1 MAKLVLADILLLG
14 YFLFSCKFQWISADV
29 TTPAVTSN
37 FSYDPIPIDI
47 VNIGSA
53 GKACF
58 GTNIGLTNQGDAKFR
73 YNQYKLR
80 YTNCTQVI
88 GNLEIVFL
96 DEAGAEYD
104 LSFLSTIQE
113 VEGYVLLAGNSVEY
127 IPLTSL
133 RIIRGEIL
141 FKTEKSQNSSYS
153 LFVALNYSPHNGMGL
168 KELRFVNL
176 TEISKGQ
183 VYFQDNPHLCY
194 EDSIIWEDISPDMP
208 SAPKITLKA
217 SSRTCPPCDNSCFN
231 EQTDSASCWGE
242 GPDMCQK
249 LTRKICHGNCAPKS
263 RCYGSKP
270 NECCSPECAGGCTGP
285 HKNECFACQHVRDN
299 DECEP
304 SCPKTLIYDK
314 SLMMN
319 VKNPNAKYQFG
330 PNCVKECPSF
340 MLQDSGSCVRKCT
353 EGKHATDGKNC
364 ENCVGPCPRTCKGF
378 EEGFLNLTGLPLF
391 KECTIIDGSLRIL
404 KSSFERDR
412 HYEIDGI
419 HPHNLSVLQHVKEIS
434 GYLLIQAGHAEFT
447 DLSFLSSLETIHG
460 RHLHG
465 SMTAALDIM
474 STPLKSLDLKSLKYI
489 RNGNVNLLQNK
500 NLCYAQTVNWS
511 KLFTHEKQRAHLR
524 LNKDQQLC
532 KEENE
537 VCDPQCHA
545 NSGCWGKGPTK
556 CVSCAAYVY
565 EEESLCLAKC
575 SDKPGLYHKSNFK
588 CERCHEQC
596 EGSCKGPSN
605 SECDKCKNVSLK
617 NKNGNVTC
625 ESQCPESWYPDENK
639 VCQPCHPFCY
649 RGCTGSDLIVGPGGC
664 NACELGIRKSDSSI
678 ITCLPPKLDKPM
690 KCSRGYFQIQYSIP
704 TNTMVPFPVCEHCHD
719 LCVTCTA
726 ASTLNCDVC
735 RYFRH
740 DRHCVGE
747 CPSFYFANN
756 VTNDCEKCHSECRGG
771 CTGPTTADCKA
782 CSNYKIYFDAEQKLF
797 NCTSEC
803 PPTLPYVVKDHD
815 TDENRIVCADTTH
828 PEVMQLLDK
837 SAEEERRK
845 VIIFGVTI
853 PAGVM
858 LLIIIIC
865 VSYFCYKRAKNNMK
879 AAEYTAKITGVEE
892 IEPLTPTNAKPDLS
906 QMRIIN
912 EEELRKGA
920 IIGSG
925 AFGTVYKGIWIPH
938 GENVK
943 IPVAIKILQEGT
955 SPGQSTELLEEAR
968 VMCSV
973 EHICCVRILAV
984 CLKYQMMLVTQL
996 MPHGNLLNYVRENA
1010 QHIGSK
1016 ALLNWCTQ
1024 IARGMAYLEDRGIV
1038 HRDLAARN
1046 VLVQTPNQVKI
1057 TDFGLAK
1064 LLDTDAD
1071 VYQSSGG
1078 LMPIKWLALECI
1090 NHRIF
1095 THKSDVWSFGITL
1108 WELFTLGK
1116 KPYENVRTKDVP
1128 MLLEKGERLQ
1138 QPSMCT
1144 IDVYMI
1150 MVKCWM
1156 LEAESR
1162 PSFRELVDEFAK
1174 MSRDPGRYLVIEGDS
1189 LMRLPSVSYDK
1200 NELVHDINDGPE
1212 SVMEAEEYLMPVDSH
1227 RLHRPVSLAR
1237 QQSNM
1242 STSSQNRMMVD
1253 PRMSG
1258 AKAMKPERDGQKIR
1272 EKKYGHLNAAARAKQ
1287 EREEQPNF
1295 RGDSI
1300 NSRYSSDPIKYNK
1313 DRDEIDWA
1321 VDGHFQGYGEYPN
1334 SPQYIR
1340 DPRLSKMSPT
1350 SVLLPVDK
1358 DDYLQPG
1365 AAAQSLAYLDLDGKG
1380 YYQNEK
1386 DAQSEDP
1393 FDESEPMMTPPP
1405 TSPSVL
1411 HNGSKHAYSNY
1422 QPRSPP
1428 PAVEN
1433 AVNNPVYFDGGRD
1446 VWESKWSMRNGY
1458 HAVPNVSMSPVH
1470 SNRNNSESYY
1480 KTMNGNLD
1488 GSLSPPVNTKVT
1500 IPGLRLDDSE
1510 SKV

>member
-1 MAKLVLADILLLG
+1 M
-14 YFLFSCKFQWISADV
+14 
-29 TTPAVTSN
+29 
-37 FSYDPIPIDI
+37 
-47 VNIGSA
+47 
-53 GKACF
+53 
-58 GTNIGLTNQGDAKFR
+58 
-73 YNQYKLR
+73 
-80 YTNCTQVI
+80 
-88 GNLEIVFL
+88 
-96 DEAGAEYD
+96 
-104 LSFLSTIQE
+104 
-113 VEGYVLLAGNSVEY
+113 
-127 IPLTSL
+127 
-133 RIIRGEIL
+133 L
-141 FKTEKSQNSSYS
+141 FKKEKVNSSYS
-153 LFVALNYSPHNGMGL
+153 LFVALNSSPNNSEFGL

-183 VYFQDNPHLCY
+183 VFFQDNSHLCY
-194 EDSIIWEDISPDMP
+194 EESIIWDDINPNTPSPVNFNIHK
-208 SAPKITLKA
+208 SAKL
-217 SSRTCPPCDNSCFN
+217 CPPCHMSCYN
-231 EQTDSASCWGE
+231 NVTGLASCWGE
-242 GPDMCQK
+242 GPNMCQK
-249 LTRKICHGNCAPKS
+249 LTRKICHGNCASKS
-263 RCYGSKP
+263 RCYGNNS

-285 HKNECFACQHVRDN
+285 HKNECFACQHFKDN
-299 DECEP
+299 GECEP
-304 SCPKTLIYDK
+304 SCPKPLIYDK

-330 PNCVKECPSF
+330 PNCVDSCPTF
-340 MLQDSGSCVRKCT
+340 MLQDSGSCVKKCT
-353 EGKHATDGKNC
+353 EGKHAADNRNC

-378 EEGFLNLTGLPLF
+378 EEGFLNLTALHLF
-391 KECTIIDGSLRIL
+391 EDCTSIDGSLRIL
-404 KSSFERDR
+404 KSSFERRTVLSNSDL
-412 HYEIDGI
+412 HFKIEGI
-419 HPHNLSVLQHVKEIS
+419 HPHNLSVLQHVKEIT
-434 GYLLIQAGHAEFT
+434 GYLLIQASHPEFT
-447 DLSFLSSLETIHG
+447 DLGFLSSLETIHG
-460 RHLHG
+460 RNVHM
-465 SMTAALDIM
+465 SASLDIM

-489 RNGNVNLLQNK
+489 RNGNVNLLNNK
-500 NLCYAQTVNWS
+500 ELCFAHSVNWS
-511 KLFTHEKQRAHLR
+511 KLFMHENQRANLKFNR
-524 LNKDQQLC
+524 NPQDCQR
-532 KEENE
+532 ENE
-537 VCDPQCHA
+537 TCDPQCHA
-545 NSGCWGKGPTK
+545 QSGCWGKGPTK
-556 CVSCAAYVY
+556 CIACAAYFY

-575 SDKPGLYHKSNFK
+575 SDKLGLYHKSNFK
-588 CERCHEQC
+588 CEKCHEQC
-596 EGSCKGPSN
+596 DGSCKGPSN
-605 SECDKCKNVSLK
+605 SECDKCKYVSLK
-617 NKNGNVTC
+617 NKNGYVTC
-625 ESQCPESWYPDENK
+625 EAQCPESLYPDEDK
-639 VCQPCHPFCY
+639 VCQPCHPFCH
-649 RGCTGSDLIVGPGGC
+649 RGCTGPNETVGPGGC
-664 NACELGIRKSDSSI
+664 NACELGIRKSDISI
-678 ITCLPPKLDKPM
+678 IRCLAPTPKKSVECDTGFFHI
-690 KCSRGYFQIQYSIP
+690 RVTTNSIS
-704 TNTMVPFPVCEHCHD
+704 FPVCENCD
-719 LCVTCTA
+719 ELCITCTA
-726 ASTLNCDVC
+726 ASTHNCEKC

-740 DRHCVGE
+740 DRHCVKE

-756 VTNDCEKCHSECRGG
+756 VTNDCEMCHTECRGG
-771 CTGPTTADCKA
+771 CSGPTTADCKA
-782 CSNYKIYFDAEQKLF
+782 CSNFKIYFDAEQKLF
-797 NCTSEC
+797 NCTSKC
-803 PPTLPYVVKDHD
+803 PTTLPYNVKDHES
-815 TDENRIVCADTTH
+815 DENRVVCADGTH
-828 PEVMQLLDK
+828 PDIMRILDK
-837 SAEEERRK
+837 SAEEEKKK

-853 PAGVM
+853 PAAVIL
-858 LLIIIIC
+858 LLIIIF
-865 VSYFCYKRAKNNMK
+865 VSYFCYKRARNNMK

-996 MPHGNLLNYVRENA
+996 MPHGNLLNYVRDNA

-1064 LLDTDAD
+1064 LLDSDAD

-1200 NELVHDINDGPE
+1200 NELVHGITDGPE
-1212 SVMEAEEYLMPVDSH
+1212 SVMEAEEYLMPVDNH

-1242 STSSQNRMMVD
+1242 STSSQSRIMVD
-1253 PRMSG
+1253 PSSRLSG

-1321 VDGHFQGYGEYPN
+1321 IEGPFQSYGEYPN
-1334 SPQYIR
+1334 SPQYVR
-1340 DPRLSKMSPT
+1340 DPRMSKMSP

-1393 FDESEPMMTPPP
+1393 FDETDPMMNHPP
-1405 TSPSVL
+1405 TSPSVLL
-1411 HNGSKHAYSNY
+1411 HNGSKHAYTNY
-1422 QPRSPP
+1422 QPRSPH
-1428 PAVEN
+1428 AVEN

-1470 SNRNNSESYY
+1470 SNKDKSESYY
-1480 KTMNGNLD
+1480 KSMNGNFE
-1488 GSLSPPVNTKVT
+1488 GSPNSSPVVNTKVT
-1500 IPGLRLDDSE
+1500 MAGVKLDDSE